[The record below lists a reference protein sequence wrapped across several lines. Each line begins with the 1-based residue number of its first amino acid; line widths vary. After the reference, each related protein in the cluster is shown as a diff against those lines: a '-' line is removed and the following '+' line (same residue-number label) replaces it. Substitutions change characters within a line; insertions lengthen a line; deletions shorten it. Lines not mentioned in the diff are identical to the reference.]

1 MKMLNTPF
9 KAISSMKSWVA
20 QLARRTLSTKNGILG
35 SLVIVTGLLITIV
48 IVFKPIPEKKEVQET
63 VWPVTAIP
71 AAPRQHS
78 PELSLYGR
86 VESPRQS
93 SLTAAVT
100 AYVSTVPVLEG
111 TWVNA
116 GDLLIQLDSIDA
128 TLVVERREADL
139 AESKANI
146 ETLKL
151 NVADN
156 LKILEHEKSLYAL
169 AQKRS
174 KRHEQLRQ
182 QKSISEETL
191 NLVLS
196 DTNRQAILLSR
207 HQGLVNDANNQ
218 LARAASSIKRSEAV
232 LREAE
237 MNLARTQITAP
248 FTGRVTSVM
257 VSPGELVRPGV
268 ALVEMY
274 DAAKMEVRTQ
284 IPTNSLS
291 SIKRALTAGEQL
303 SAFVLLGEDKIA
315 TILTRLSGEVSRG
328 KSSVDGLFTL
338 PDETNL
344 ELGRAVNL
352 VLSLPKIAGTMLV
365 PVQSMYGHDRVFVI
379 MNDRLQGVNVD
390 RVGELRDEKGFLN
403 VLIRSPEISDG
414 IPIVTS
420 QLSNAITGLKV
431 SHNNSLPNVAVTMPV
446 DAKKNSS

>member
-1 MKMLNTPF
+1 MKMLNTLS
-9 KAISSMKSWVA
+9 KALSKKRSWVA
-20 QLARRTLSTKNGILG
+20 HLARRTLATKNGILG
-35 SLVIVTGLLITIV
+35 SLVVVTGLLLTIV

-63 VWPVTAIP
+63 VWPVTAMP
-71 AAPRQHS
+71 ALPQQHS

-116 GDLLIQLDSIDA
+116 GDLLIQLDAIDA
-128 TLVVERREADL
+128 TLVVERREADM
-139 AESKANI
+139 AESKANF

-156 LKILEHEKSLYAL
+156 VKILEHEKSLYEL
-169 AQKRS
+169 AGKRS

-191 NLVLS
+191 NAVLS

-207 HQGLVNDANNQ
+207 HQGLVNDASNQ
-218 LARAASSIKRSEAV
+218 LARAASNIKRSEAL

-237 MNLARTQITAP
+237 VNLARTQITAP

-268 ALVEMY
+268 VLVAMY

-284 IPTNSLS
+284 IPTANLGA
-291 SIKRALTAGEQL
+291 IKQALAAEEQL
-303 SAFVLLGEDKIA
+303 SAYVLLGEEKVAA
-315 TILTRLSGEVSRG
+315 TLTRLSGEVSRG

-338 PDETNL
+338 PTEANL

-379 MNDRLQGVNVD
+379 RDGRLQGVTVD

-403 VLIRSPEISDG
+403 VLIRSPEISNG
-414 IPIVTS
+414 IQILTS

-431 SHNNSLPNVAVTMPV
+431 SHNNDLSNVAVAMPAE
-446 DAKKNSS
+446 AKKNSS